1 MMRQTLQ
8 SFGISLFIV
17 LAFIGIGIGF
27 LPGMSPWISVVMVA
41 VLIGLTLIHKRITA
55 RRFVSWDDRLS
66 VGIEMIDNDHKK
78 LLTLI
83 NNFETA
89 VYYPTGE
96 RFEREAL
103 EEVVNYTKYHF
114 QREEDLMQKH
124 GYPEYE
130 SHKRQHEE
138 MISKVNGFLA
148 AYESHRE
155 DTVEKL
161 TQFLKDWLI
170 NHIAGT
176 DQRYGPYLRDKGVR

>member
-1 MMRQTLQ
+1 MRQSLQ
-8 SFGISLFIV
+8 SFGISLFVV
-17 LAFIGIGIGF
+17 LAFIGVGIGF

-41 VLIGLTLIHKRITA
+41 VLIALPLIHKQITA
-55 RRFVSWDDRLS
+55 RRFVSWDDNLS

-83 NNFETA
+83 NNLQTA

-96 RFEREAL
+96 GFERQAL

-124 GYPEYE
+124 GYPDYE
-130 SHKRQHEE
+130 AHKQQHEE
-138 MISKVNGFLA
+138 MVSKVNGFVT
-148 AYESHRE
+148 AYEENRE
-155 DTVEKL
+155 GAIEEA
-161 TQFLKDWLI
+161 TQFLKTWLI

-176 DQRYGPYLRDKGVR
+176 DQRYTPYLREKGVR